1 MLKLD
6 YIPTWLTFFLCL
18 GILLG
23 YHFPFKYEY
32 LLMVILL
39 LIVLLFLSFFK
50 ANNILHTTLRFSII
64 SFVIFIFIGIITI
77 TIHDETSHEKHY
89 SKFLEEE
96 NHTILQ
102 IDKILKKNSFYI
114 NYWANIIQINNQDV
128 RGKVLIKVVKD
139 SFTRE
144 FDVDDIIF
152 TKCDIAPLK
161 SPLDPYEF
169 NYKEYLQRQQIYHQL
184 KLNDNEIL
192 LLDLERHTIK
202 GFASKLRNT
211 ININLQKFNFSNDQL
226 SIINALLL
234 GQRQDISTELYNN
247 YKNAGA
253 VHILAIS
260 GLHIGIILLILNFL
274 LKPIELFKYGKFIK
288 LLILVIILWLFALI
302 AGYSAS
308 VVRAV
313 TMFTAITIG
322 LTFNKRSKGN
332 NALVISM
339 FFLLLFNPFYLF
351 DVGFQLSY
359 LAVFFIINL
368 QPELV
373 KLFKPKYKII
383 RYFWLLFTVTIAAQI
398 GVLPLSLY
406 YFHQFPGLFFIS
418 SMVII
423 PFLGLI
429 LGLGFLIIILVLFQ
443 TLPITFVKF
452 YAFIIETLNNF
463 VAYISDQESFLFQ
476 NIPISIFLTITIY
489 IFLFSGLLFLN
500 IKTQKS
506 VVVLFLSII
515 IIQVVLI
522 YEKQDMQTSGEF
534 IIFNKK
540 RSTIITIRKGDE
552 LTIFTGI
559 SQENLRGNNA
569 IKNYKINVGKFKKEE
584 TRTLNNIYSFNNNKV
599 LIIDS
604 TAIYPNYFKNPEFL
618 LLRQSPKINLERMIK
633 EIQPR
638 TIIVDASNYKSYIQ
652 RWEKTCK
659 NHQIDFY
666 NTSKEGA
673 FIYAY

>member
-1 MLKLD
+1 MIANEDPDALV
-6 YIPTWLTFFLCL
+6 YRPPIVTIL
-18 GILLG
+18 GHVDHG
-23 YHFPFKYEY
+23 K
-32 LLMVILL
+32 
-39 LIVLLFLSFFK
+39 
-50 ANNILHTTLRFSII
+50 TTL
-64 SFVIFIFIGIITI
+64 
-77 TIHDETSHEKHY
+77 
-89 SKFLEEE
+89 L
-96 NHTILQ
+96 
-102 IDKILKKNSFYI
+102 DKILKTNSFYI
-114 NYWANIIQINNQDV
+114 NYWANILQINNQDV

-152 TKCDIAPLK
+152 TKCDIMPLK
-161 SPLDPYEF
+161 PPLDSYEF
-169 NYKEYLQRQQIYHQL
+169 NYKKYLQRQQIYHQL

-192 LLDLERHTIK
+192 LLDIERHTKK
-202 GFASKLRNT
+202 GFASELRNT
-211 ININLQKFNFSNDQL
+211 INKNLQKFNFSNDQL

-332 NALVISM
+332 NSLVISM

-368 QPELV
+368 QPELA

-418 SMVII
+418 SMIII

-443 TLPITFVKF
+443 TLPIIFAKF
-452 YAFIIETLNNF
+452 YAYIIETLNNF

-540 RSTIITIRKGDE
+540 RSTIITNRKGDE

-559 SQENLRGNNA
+559 SRENLRGNNA
-569 IKNYKINVGKFKKEE
+569 IINYKINVGKFKEEE
-584 TRTLNNIYSFNNNKV
+584 TKTLNNIHSFNNNKV

-604 TAIYPNYFKNPEFL
+604 TAIYPNYFKNPKFL

-659 NHQIDFY
+659 KHQINFY